1 MTTESA
7 AEARAAR
14 KKAGLTQQQS
24 ADLIGV
30 NIRSWQR
37 WESGE
42 HEMPLGLLE
51 AFLLLSKEPVVHNEP
66 AADIDRETD

>member
-1 MTTESA
+1 MLTESA
-7 AEARAAR
+7 ANARAAR

-30 NIRSWQR
+30 HIRSWQR

-42 HEMPLGLLE
+42 HEMSPGLLE
-51 AFLLLSKEPVVHNEP
+51 MFLFLSKEQAIRPEP
-66 AADIDRETD
+66 AADIDRETE

>member
-1 MTTESA
+1 MFTESA
-7 AEARAAR
+7 ANARAAR

-30 NIRSWQR
+30 HIRSWQR

-42 HEMPLGLLE
+42 HEMSPGLLE
-51 AFLLLSKEPVVHNEP
+51 MFLFLSNQPGVHQEH
-66 AADIDRETD
+66 AADIDRETE